1 MSGLD
6 LLNIAARFPGDQKIL
21 LVLIASYVVMIEQR
35 EMVGKTLGRM
45 QLRNALSQFHPSFK
59 ATFIER

>member
-6 LLNIAARFPGDQKIL
+6 LLSIATRFPGDSKVL
-21 LVLIASYVVMIEQR
+21 PVLIASYKVMIEQR
-35 EMVGKTLGRM
+35 EVGKTLGRM
-45 QLRNALSQFHPSFK
+45 QLRNALSQSDPSFK